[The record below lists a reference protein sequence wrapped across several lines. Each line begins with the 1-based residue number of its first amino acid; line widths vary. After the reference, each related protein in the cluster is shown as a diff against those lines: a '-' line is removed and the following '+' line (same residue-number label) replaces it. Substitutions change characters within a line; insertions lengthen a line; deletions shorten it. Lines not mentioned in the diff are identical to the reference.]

1 MKKIYLLL
9 NIFFALNSF
18 SINCKLLNELA
29 FNKANKVNKKFTL
42 DKLTAYKVE
51 KIDEM
56 LSDVLKT
63 SEQLVP
69 KQCWYIDIKGIKK
82 EEFPL
87 AKKAIKVSVLA
98 NSTINPNLNVFIQ
111 KDQEAFNDIVSL
123 VKEYGIKNVYTYSNE
138 KDLIKDIL
146 KIKGSNSSLFHRRI
160 LLLTSSKNMRVE
172 YSKLIDALEDNKE
185 DMVIDN
191 FAYLYNDTQEKYEFS
206 TKQDI
211 LNSYNQIHCK

>member
-1 MKKIYLLL
+1 
-9 NIFFALNSF
+9 
-18 SINCKLLNELA
+18 
-29 FNKANKVNKKFTL
+29 
-42 DKLTAYKVE
+42 
-51 KIDEM
+51 M

-82 EEFPL
+82 EEFSL
-87 AKKAIKVSVLA
+87 AKNAIKVSVLA

-123 VKEYGIKNVYTYSNE
+123 VKEYGIKNIYTYSNE
-138 KDLIKDIL
+138 KGLIKDIL